1 MRLFNDPNG
10 PDLEANCLFEP
21 VVLSSN
27 IYSLIIAKK
36 YVCASTLSA
45 WS

>member
-27 IYSLIIAKK
+27 IYELIITKK
-36 YVCASTLSA
+36 LGCARTLSA